1 MTLFALLISLSL
13 ERLFKMG
20 DHWRISRLFIVAFK
34 SIKQPSLTKTLIMT
48 AGWLLILAI
57 IFDVLNNL
65 FFNFPLL
72 ILSIV
77 IGWLCIGAGITRR
90 HYRNYL
96 KAASNNDEH
105 AMEEMATE
113 LAFIHGL
120 PEGDIKSQLKELQ
133 NALLWINYRYYLAP
147 VIIFVAFG
155 KFGAI
160 ALATYALLRS
170 YQTWLARSQ
179 TDEFRQQSGI
189 DKILHWIDW
198 IPVRQVSIAY
208 TFLGNGEKALPTLK
222 AFLTDKTTSQYEV
235 LTQLA
240 QLSLS
245 NQPQTDPVE
254 TPKAAVALAKKVSVT
269 VIVIVSLLTI
279 YGAIF

>member
-1 MTLFALLISLSL
+1 MTLFALLLSLTL

-20 DHWRISRLFIVAFK
+20 DHWRISRLFIIAFK
-34 SIKQPSLTKTLIMT
+34 TIKQPSLIKTVIMT
-48 AGWLLILAI
+48 IIWLLILIAL
-57 IFDVLNNL
+57 FGALNNL
-65 FFNFPLL
+65 FFNLPLL

-90 HYRNYL
+90 HYRHYL
-96 KAASNNDEH
+96 NAASTNDEH
-105 AMEEMATE
+105 AMEAMASE

-147 VIIFVAFG
+147 IIIFVAFG

-170 YQTWLARSQ
+170 YQTWLALNQ
-179 TDEFRQQSGI
+179 TTEFRQQAGI
-189 DKILHWIDW
+189 DRVLHWIDW
-198 IPVRQVSIAY
+198 IPVRLVSIAY

-222 AFLTDKTTSQYEV
+222 TFLTDKTTSQYDV

-254 TPKAAVALAKKVSVT
+254 TPKVAVALAKKVCVT
-269 VIVIVSLLTI
+269 VIVIASLLTI

>member
-20 DHWRISRLFIVAFK
+20 DHWRISRLFIIAFK
-34 SIKQPSLTKTLIMT
+34 SVKRPSITTT
-48 AGWLLILAI
+48 LILAI
-57 IFDVLNNL
+57 GWLVILCFIYSLFHNI
-65 FFNFPLL
+65 FFNLPWL
-72 ILSIV
+72 ILNII

-105 AMEEMATE
+105 AMEQMTTE

-120 PEGDIKSQLKELQ
+120 PDGNITTQLKTLQ

-147 VIIFVAFG
+147 IIIFSAFG

-170 YQTWLARSQ
+170 YQTWLARNQ
-179 TDEFRQQSGI
+179 TVEFRQQSGI
-189 DKILHWIDW
+189 DRVLHWIDW
-198 IPVRQVSIAY
+198 IPVRLVAIAY
-208 TFLGNGEKALPTLK
+208 TFLGNGEKTLPALKKL
-222 AFLTDKTTSQYEV
+222 LTDKVTPQYDV

-245 NQPQTDPVE
+245 NQPKTDPVE
-254 TPKAAVALAKKVSVT
+254 TPKIAVLLAKKVSVT

-279 YGAIF
+279 YGTIF